1 MRLGVIGAGFN
12 ANFHA
17 TAMRAVRDVCLAG
30 VYAPKGAE
38 ELSARAR
45 SEGLGDAVVYPT
57 IFEMCKNVDVVGIF
71 CPNFARLEVISAIAD
86 AVKCGAALKGIIVEK
101 PLARNLAEARAFVD
115 VANGLGIPQAYF
127 ENQIHMSAVVGCRA
141 QLANVTSAMGNP
153 HLARSAEEHGGPH
166 EPWFW
171 DPTRQGGGVWCDM
184 GCHSAAV
191 GWWMLTPPG
200 KAPDFLKPIGVTATM
215 GLLKWRHQPWL
226 GKLLERGVD
235 YTKTPAED
243 YALVTIE
250 FQNPE
255 TGQIVLAQATD
266 SWMYDAPGLR
276 LAMEV
281 MGPAYSYN
289 VDSLSSPAGLF
300 IGDAAAEA
308 VANAELA
315 LEKSQATRGK
325 LVMQPDEADLYGYI
339 GEQRNA
345 FANFAKGQS
354 ALLDFKYGLDVVLL
368 VMAGYMSQ
376 ERGCRLDLTDPN
388 ILAELETYVPLI
400 QQGRGAEVL
409 GPVVG

>member
-1 MRLGVIGAGFN
+1 MIGAGFN

-17 TAMRAVRDVCLAG
+17 TALRSVRGVELAG
-30 VYAPKGAE
+30 VYAPKGAA
-38 ELSARAR
+38 ELVARAR
-45 SEGLGDAVVYPT
+45 NEGLGTAEVYPT
-57 IFEMCKNVDVVGIF
+57 IAEMCNNVEIIGIF
-71 CPNFARLEVISAIAD
+71 CPNFARLDAIHAIAD
-86 AVKCGAALKGIIVEK
+86 AVKRGAALKGIIVEK
-101 PLARNLAEARAFVD
+101 PLARNLAEAREFVD
-115 VANGLGIPQAYF
+115 VANGLGVPQAYF
-127 ENQIHMSAVVGCRA
+127 ENQIHMSSIVGCRA
-141 QLANVTSAMGNP
+141 QLAKVAAAMGNP

-171 DPTRQGGGVWCDM
+171 DPTKQGGGVWCDM

-191 GWWMLTPPG
+191 GWWTLTPEG
-200 KAPDFLKPIGVTATM
+200 KAPNFLKPIGVTATM

-243 YALVTIE
+243 YSLVTIE

-315 LEKSQATRGK
+315 LEKSQASRGK
-325 LVMQPDEADLYGYI
+325 LVMQPDEADLYGYV
-339 GEQRNA
+339 GEWRDA
-345 FANFAKGQS
+345 VKNFAAGKS
-354 ALLDFKYGLDVVLL
+354 ALLDFNYGLDVVVL
-368 VMAGYMSQ
+368 VMAGYLSH
-376 ERGCRLDLTDPN
+376 ERGCRIDLTDPN
-388 ILAELETYVPLI
+388 VLTEFKTYVPLI
-400 QQGRGAEVL
+400 QQGYGATVL
-409 GPVVG
+409 GPVAG